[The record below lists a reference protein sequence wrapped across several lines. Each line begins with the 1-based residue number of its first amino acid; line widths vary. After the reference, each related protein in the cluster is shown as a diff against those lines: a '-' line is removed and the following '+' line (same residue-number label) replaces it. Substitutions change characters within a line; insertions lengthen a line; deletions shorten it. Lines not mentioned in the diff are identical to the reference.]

1 MNKGT
6 TRRPAENAKNNW
18 KDTKISEIAS
28 TVSARDYGSSEAILM
43 IDEIEGNNV
52 KGRGVMIAEI
62 EHVVQNLS
70 VYVVLLWMFFFV
82 IGYAMGANAI
92 HSIVANVP
100 EAPLLI
106 VLALTATRL
115 ETIGW
120 TSCTCSETSTLT
132 QNNFI
137 NGTATST
144 CTIAFLC
151 ILLFPIMFE
160 DND

>member
-6 TRRPAENAKNNW
+6 IHRPAENAKKNW

-28 TVSARDYGSSEAILM
+28 TVSARDYGPSEAILM

-62 EHVVQNLS
+62 EHFVHTIS
-70 VYVVLLWMFFFV
+70 VDVVLLWMFFFV

-106 VLALTATRL
+106 VLALTA
-115 ETIGW
+115 IGC
-120 TSCTCSETSTLT
+120 TSCTCSETGTLT

-144 CTIAFLC
+144 CTIVFLC
-151 ILLFPIMFE
+151 VLLFPIMFA
-160 DND
+160 DNN

>member
-6 TRRPAENAKNNW
+6 IHRPAENAKKNW

-28 TVSARDYGSSEAILM
+28 TVSARDYGPSEAILM

-62 EHVVQNLS
+62 EHFVHTIS
-70 VYVVLLWMFFFV
+70 VDVVLLWMFFFV

-92 HSIVANVP
+92 HSTVANVP
-100 EAPLLI
+100 EGLLLI
-106 VLALTATRL
+106 GLTLNTKRL
-115 ETIGW
+115 ETIEY
-120 TSCTCSETSTLT
+120 TSCTCSEMSTLT
-132 QNNFI
+132 QYNFM

-144 CTIAFLC
+144 CTIVLFC
-151 ILLFPIMFE
+151 VLLFPHHVC
-160 DND
+160 NQ